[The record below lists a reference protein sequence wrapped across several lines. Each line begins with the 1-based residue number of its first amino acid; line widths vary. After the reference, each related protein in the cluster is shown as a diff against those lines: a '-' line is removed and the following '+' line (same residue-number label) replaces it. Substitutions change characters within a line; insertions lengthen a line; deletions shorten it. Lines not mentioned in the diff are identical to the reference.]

1 MDQININHWAVLVCA
16 ASNLLVGAVWYS
28 PTLFYNAWMKENNF
42 TEEAIMKSFDP
53 VKMYGISFLF
63 SLILSYTFAV
73 LIRNYAIDAFS
84 GAITGFATGFGL
96 CTLIFSIIALFEQRS
111 WKYIMIN
118 SGYIIVYFTLI
129 GCIIGIW
136 K

>member
-1 MDQININHWAVLVCA
+1 MDQLNINQWAMLVCA
-16 ASNLLVGAVWYS
+16 ASNLLVGAMWYS
-28 PTLFYNAWMKENNF
+28 PTLFYKAWMKENNF
-42 TEEAIMKSFDP
+42 TEESIRKSFDP
-53 VKMYGISFLF
+53 LKMYGISFLS
-63 SLILSYTFAV
+63 SLLLSYTFAF
-73 LIRNYAIDAFS
+73 LIGNYAIDALR

-96 CTLIFSIIALFEQRS
+96 CALIFSIIALFEQRS

-129 GCIIGIW
+129 GFIIGIW